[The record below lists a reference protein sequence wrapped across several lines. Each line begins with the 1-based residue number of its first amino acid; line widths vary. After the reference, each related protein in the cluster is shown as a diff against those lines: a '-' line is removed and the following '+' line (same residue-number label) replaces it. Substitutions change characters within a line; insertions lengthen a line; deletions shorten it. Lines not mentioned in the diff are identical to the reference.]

1 MQARSLT
8 KLGVATGSATL
19 ALALAA
25 TATPT
30 APVAHA
36 AQATAPSTTAA
47 AAAKSAKAVEPAG
60 PTSTAGTVEAGGAAV
75 AGVITSG
82 PSQVQVRKRI
92 AVRGQAPVLRKAR
105 TVRLLEK
112 KGARWKV
119 IAKKRTAK
127 SGAYS
132 FAPKAG
138 NRVGTRVMRVHAPRA
153 KGLKAMAGH
162 PFAVR
167 VVGSVATTSSGDWNW
182 GGGAGAR
189 ARWNSCAPI
198 TWSYQPAGGAYNALG
213 DVQTAMS
220 RISARTGLRF
230 QYTGATGGALTLG
243 WSTAAGD
250 RQLAGGTAGYG
261 RYTATTARS
270 GGVHYRIFK
279 GSVVLDR
286 QESLRAGFATSGNP
300 TWGQVITH
308 EVLHTLGLGHAGGR
322 SQLMYPVAHASN
334 HNFGSGDVAGMRA
347 VGTAGGCVG

>member
-8 KLGVATGSATL
+8 KLGIAVGSATL

-25 TATPT
+25 TATPVGS
-30 APVAHA
+30 VADA
-36 AQATAPSTTAA
+36 AQAAGAAPAQAASPADGTASEATAA
-47 AAAKSAKAVEPAG
+47 R
-60 PTSTAGTVEAGGAAV
+60 TVEAGGAAGVV
-75 AGVITSG
+75 ARG
-82 PSQVQVRKRI
+82 PGQVQVRQRI
-92 AVRGQAPVLRKAR
+92 VVRGKAPVVRKAR
-105 TVRLLEK
+105 TVRLMEK

-153 KGLKAMAGH
+153 KGLKAMAGQ

-167 VVGSVATTSSGDWNW
+167 VVGSVATTGSGDWNW
-182 GGGAGAR
+182 GGGNRAR

-213 DVQTAMS
+213 DVQTAIA
-220 RISARTGLRF
+220 RVSAKTGLRF

-243 WSTAAGD
+243 WATAGND

-261 RYTATTARS
+261 RYSATTARS

-286 QESLRAGFATSGNP
+286 QESLRPGFATSGNP

-308 EVLHTLGLGHAGGR
+308 EVLHTLGLGHSGGR
-322 SQLMYPVAHASN
+322 TQLMYPVATASN

-347 VGTAGGCVG
+347 VGTAGGCVS

>member
-8 KLGVATGSATL
+8 KLGITAGSAAL

-25 TATPT
+25 TATP
-30 APVAHA
+30 AGPVAQA
-36 AQATAPSTTAA
+36 APRTTPAA
-47 AAAKSAKAVEPAG
+47 AATATPAV
-60 PTSTAGTVEAGGAAV
+60 TVETGAAAS
-75 AGVITSG
+75 AGVVTSG
-82 PSQVQVRKRI
+82 PGQVQVRQRI
-92 AVRGQAPVLRKAR
+92 VVRGQAPVVRKAR

-132 FAPKAG
+132 FTPKAG

-153 KGLKAMAGH
+153 KGLKAMAGQ

-167 VVGSVATTSSGDWNW
+167 VVGSVATTTSGDWNW

-213 DVQTAMS
+213 DVQGALA
-220 RISARTGLRF
+220 RISAQTGLQF
-230 QYTGATGGALTLG
+230 AYTGATGGALTLG

-250 RQLAGGTAGYG
+250 GQLAGATAGYG

-286 QESLRAGFATSGNP
+286 QESLRAGFATNGNP

-322 SQLMYPVAHASN
+322 TQLMYPVATASN